1 MSYFRHM
8 AEKRPIVIVGPA
20 HPLRGG
26 IAHFN
31 ESFARELIRQ
41 GHPVVVVSFYLQYP
55 SILFPGKSQTT
66 DEPPE
71 GDLDIRHWLSSVNP
85 LSWFRTAKRI
95 AALRPRY
102 VVFRFWLPFMG
113 PALGTV
119 ARGLRKKNIPVIG
132 LVDNAIPHEVRPM
145 DRPLSMWFLKRCSA
159 FATLSERVA
168 DDLRRLVPGRP
179 IFTKAHPIYDLFGP
193 GVDRPEA
200 LRHLGLDPKFKYV
213 LFFGFVRKY
222 KGLDLLAEAFAS
234 RELRDLDDVKLLIA
248 GEFYD
253 DKEAYLKIFDDL
265 GIADRVILRD
275 TYIPESQ
282 VKYYFATA
290 SIVAQTYRT
299 ATQSGVTQ
307 IAYHFGR
314 PMLVTD
320 VGGLAEIV
328 PHGVVGYVSAPE
340 AGAIAR
346 DLRRFFEENR
356 EGEFSAAVE
365 RERHNFTWDNF
376 VREFVS
382 FAHGTGNAD

>member
-119 ARGLRKKNIPVIG
+119 ARGLRKRNIPVIG

-253 DKEAYLKIFDDL
+253 DKEAYLKMFDDL

>member
-102 VVFRFWLPFMG
+102 IVFRFWLPFMG

-132 LVDNAIPHEVRPM
+132 LVDNAIPHEARPM

-159 FATLSERVA
+159 FVTLSESVA

-253 DKEAYLKIFDDL
+253 DKEAYLKMFDDL